1 MSTLPT
7 LEIASLSRLRRFISG
22 RQAAHVRPSRRRALR
37 LSVAGA
43 LPGFQRHAVDRRP
56 VESVVSPEPATAF
69 AGSSTP
75 PAPLTRAGQA
85 PAETGPAHHLPP
97 AGFFRSLL
105 TGASAPAAPTAAT
118 TPTAALK
125 QPPAHQRSQ
134 PPPAPR
140 WQRLVERAAL
150 DPTQRLPAG
159 LRDFLGGRL
168 KRWLPGVQIHQGL
181 AADEL
186 TSALR
191 ADAVTFADRIIVRHR
206 RYQPHRPDSVALLG
220 HELFHV
226 AEAARP
232 QRRLPVAAEEHAAL
246 SHERRLLHELSTPRS
261 TPPVRSVPEST
272 VLSAAPRPATPSLS
286 ITSAVRTALTERPLP
301 VPSEPMADVM
311 SGRQL
316 AQLKDQVYRDLL
328 QRLRTEFERGS

>member
-7 LEIASLSRLRRFISG
+7 LEIASLSRLRRFVSG
-22 RQAAHVRPSRRRALR
+22 RQAAPVGLSRRPALR

-43 LPGFQRHAVDRRP
+43 LPGFQRHAVVRRP

-69 AGSSTP
+69 ASSNTPSTP
-75 PAPLTRAGQA
+75 PTRAGQA
-85 PAETGPAHHLPP
+85 LAETRPAHLPP
-97 AGFFRSLL
+97 VGFFRSLL
-105 TGASAPAAPTAAT
+105 TGAPASTAAT
-118 TPTAALK
+118 APPK
-125 QPPAHQRSQ
+125 QPSSQPRSQ

-150 DPTQRLPAG
+150 DPAQRLPAG

-191 ADAVTFADRIIVRHR
+191 ADAVTFADRIVVRHR
-206 RYQPHRPDSVALLG
+206 RYQPHRPEGVALLG

-226 AEAARP
+226 AEAATP

-246 SHERRLLHELSTPRS
+246 SHEHRLLHEVSTPKS
-261 TPPVRSVPEST
+261 TPPVRSVAEST
-272 VLSAAPRPATPSLS
+272 VPAVASRPVAPSVSMTSPVRAAME
-286 ITSAVRTALTERPLP
+286 ERPLP
-301 VPSEPMADVM
+301 VPSQPTADVM
-311 SGRQL
+311 SERQL
-316 AQLKDQVYRDLL
+316 TQLKDQVYRDLL
-328 QRLRTEFERGS
+328 RRLRTEFERGS

>member
-7 LEIASLSRLRRFISG
+7 LQIPSLSRLRRFVSG
-22 RQAAHVRPSRRRALR
+22 RQAAHGQSRRPALR
-37 LSVAGA
+37 LSVTGA
-43 LPGFQRHAVDRRP
+43 LPRFQRHAVIPRP
-56 VESVVSPEPATAF
+56 VESVVPPEPATAF
-69 AGSSTP
+69 DSSGTPSTP
-75 PAPLTRAGQA
+75 PTRAGHE
-85 PAETGPAHHLPP
+85 PAETGPAPRVPP

-105 TGASAPAAPTAAT
+105 TGAPAPAAP
-118 TPTAALK
+118 PK
-125 QPPAHQRSQ
+125 QPPAQPRSQ

-140 WQRLVERAAL
+140 WQRLVERATL
-150 DPTQRLPAG
+150 DPAQRLPAG

-191 ADAVTFADRIIVRHR
+191 ADAVTFADRIVVRHR
-206 RYQPHRPDSVALLG
+206 RYQPNRPEGVALLG

-226 AEAARP
+226 AEANAPR
-232 QRRLPVAAEEHAAL
+232 QRLPLAAEEHAAS
-246 SHERRLLHELSTPRS
+246 SHEHRLLHELSTPKSAPPIRAIAEPTVLAVAPRPAALGVS
-261 TPPVRSVPEST
+261 MTPPVR
-272 VLSAAPRPATPSLS
+272 AALE
-286 ITSAVRTALTERPLP
+286 ERPLP
-301 VPSEPMADVM
+301 APSQPTADVM